1 MESTWTKRL
10 YVSAP
15 QTSAHRAPLPRRLGK
30 GRAVRVPDLWGSA
43 VPLGDAECTVL
54 APLATTEWRSQA
66 MYSAVQESSKR

>member
-10 YVSAP
+10 YVSTP

-43 VPLGDAECTVL
+43 VPLGDVERAIL
-54 APLATTEWRSQA
+54 APLGGVEWHHFS
-66 MYSAVQESSKR
+66 

>member
-30 GRAVRVPDLWGSA
+30 GRAVRVPDLRDSV
-43 VPLGDAECTVL
+43 VPPGYVEWHRIPGNCAYADSR
-54 APLATTEWRSQA
+54 ATR
-66 MYSAVQESSKR
+66 

>member
-15 QTSAHRAPLPRRLGK
+15 QTSAHRAPLPRRLGQ

-54 APLATTEWRSQA
+54 APPGDVEWHYFS
-66 MYSAVQESSKR
+66 